1 MKNKIASGIILIVA
15 ILLLA
20 NLISQDL
27 FFRIDLSEGK
37 NYTLSKATKNILKNL
52 KEPVTVRAYFSENLP
67 PNVAKGKKDF
77 KDLLVEYHSRSKG
90 MVVYEF
96 INPNENEEKEQEAIQ
111 AGVQPVLI
119 DVREKDQMKQQ
130 KAFMGAVIT
139 MGERKEVIPF
149 IQPGGAIE
157 YTLSKAI
164 KKLSVVDKP
173 SIGLLQG
180 HGEPSVS
187 EIVQVYNELTVLYN
201 VEPITITDSTDIPER
216 IKTIAIVQPKD
227 SIKADVFVKLDRFL
241 SKGGKILIAA
251 SRANTNL
258 QNAFSTTLNTGLEKW
273 LFAKGIVLKDELI
286 ADVSCSQIQVVQNLG
301 GLQMIRQ
308 LQFPYIPVIKNF
320 ASHPITGGIESVILP
335 FVSYIEYNG
344 TDSIKYT
351 PIAFTSEK
359 STSELLPVY
368 FNLQRQ
374 WTEADFRKKNLTV
387 AATIEGRIGGAAN
400 TKMVCIADGEFIING
415 KPGQQ
420 QQQLAPDN
428 INLFVN
434 SIDWLTDE
442 TGLIELRTK
451 GITARPIDE
460 VSDIT
465 KGLVR
470 WANFLIPILL
480 VIGYGFYRFQMNRN
494 IRIKRMEENYD

>member
-1 MKNKIASGIILIVA
+1 MRNKITISVILIVA
-15 ILLLA
+15 ILFLA
-20 NLISQDL
+20 NLISQNL
-27 FFRIDLSEGK
+27 FFRIDLSESK
-37 NYTLSKATKNILKNL
+37 NYTLSKATKDILKKL
-52 KEPVTVRAYFSENLP
+52 QEPVTVRAYFSENLP

-77 KDLLVEYHSRSKG
+77 KDLLIEYNTRSKG

-96 INPNENEEKEQEAIQ
+96 INPNEDEEKEQEATQ
-111 AGVQPVLI
+111 AGIQPVLI
-119 DVREKDQMKQQ
+119 DVREKDQIKQQ
-130 KAFMGAVIT
+130 KAYMGAVVT
-139 MGERKEVIPF
+139 MGEHKDRIPF

-164 KKLSVVDKP
+164 KKLSVIDKP

-180 HGEPSVS
+180 HNEPSIS
-187 EIVQVYNELTVLYN
+187 EIVQSYNELTVLYN
-201 VEPITITDSTDIPER
+201 VEPLTITDSTDIPER
-216 IKTIAIVQPKD
+216 IKAIAIVQPKD
-227 SIKADVFVKLDRFL
+227 SIKEVVFQKLDNFL
-241 SKGGKILIAA
+241 ASGGKILIAA

-273 LFAKGIVLKDELI
+273 LLLKGIILKDELV
-286 ADVSCSQIQVVQNLG
+286 ADVSCSQIQVVQNVG

-320 ASHPITGGIESVILP
+320 AQHPITGGIESVILP
-335 FVSYIEYNG
+335 FVTYLEYNG
-344 TDSIKYT
+344 PDSIKYN
-351 PIAFTSEK
+351 PIAFSSEK
-359 STSELLPVY
+359 STAEVLPVY

-374 WTEADFRKKNLTV
+374 WTEADFRKKNLPI
-387 AATIEGRIGGAAN
+387 AATFEGRIAGGVS
-400 TKMVCIADGEFIING
+400 TKLVCIASGDFIING

-451 GITARPIDE
+451 GITSRPIEE
-460 VSDIT
+460 VSEVT
-465 KGLVR
+465 KAFVR
-470 WANFLIPILL
+470 WVNFLVPILL
-480 VIGYGFYRFQMNRN
+480 VIGYGFFRFQLNRN
-494 IRIKRMEENYD
+494 IRIKRMEENYG